1 MTEYVVGRQRAYLSW
16 HQTHS
21 LFILPLQTPPN
32 THVISLQLEDSGAI
46 QCIIGRTSRRTGLS
60 CCQEHLLSAHRPYM
74 WLLWHQRCGNGLER
88 RSDDHYLH
96 RSAGFCLI
104 KSDSDNSDDWQTHH
118 NLYLS
123 IYLYN
128 HVDWILWINQMNII
142 NIYIECCIYW
152 NIFNP
157 FFLECSCTRR

>member
-60 CCQEHLLSAHRPYM
+60 CCQEHLLSAHRPY
-74 WLLWHQRCGNGLER
+74 HQRCGNGLER
-88 RSDDHYLH
+88 LADDHYFH
-96 RSAGFCLI
+96 RSAAFCLI
-104 KSDSDNSDDWQTHH
+104 KSDSVQNLNDSDDRQTHH
-118 NLYLS
+118 NLHLS

-128 HVDWILWINQMNII
+128 HVD
-142 NIYIECCIYW
+142 
-152 NIFNP
+152 
-157 FFLECSCTRR
+157 